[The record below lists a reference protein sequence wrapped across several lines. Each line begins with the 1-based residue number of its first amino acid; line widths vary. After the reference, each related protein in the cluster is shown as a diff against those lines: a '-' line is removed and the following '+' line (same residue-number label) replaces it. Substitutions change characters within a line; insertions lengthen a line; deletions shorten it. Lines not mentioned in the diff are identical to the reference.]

1 MCFLETGGGMA
12 GLGSGN
18 FHAEPLP
25 GVRMRSPNPFGHVG
39 KILHQ
44 QCWLRRHYRPGGV
57 A

>member
-1 MCFLETGGGMA
+1 MA
-12 GLGSGN
+12 GVGGGN

-25 GVRMRSPNPFGHVG
+25 GVRMRSPNPFWHVG

-44 QCWLRRHYRPGGV
+44 QFWLRRHFRPGGV